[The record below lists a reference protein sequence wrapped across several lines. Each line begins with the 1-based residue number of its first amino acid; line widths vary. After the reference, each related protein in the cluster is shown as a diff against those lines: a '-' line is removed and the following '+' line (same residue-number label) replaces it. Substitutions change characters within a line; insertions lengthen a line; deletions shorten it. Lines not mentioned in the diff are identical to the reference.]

1 MYELVVLASY
11 SAGILF
17 LTAISLGLLTELYVS
32 RGPKGILTAELAT
45 LFLATAVSVPFSFF
59 ILKDA
64 PIWEFALVGFL
75 NAYALTYF
83 ISRQRNKEAEA
94 APALVQFA
102 LKHFDALDRN
112 RDGEYTRADIYA
124 CIESGK
130 YSDADVKMFSR
141 LMYRTE
147 SIGHVYEWM
156 PLVAVYPAPAYP
168 IGLYSVNRKDLA
180 SYAQRASRYSGGLA
194 CK

>member
-11 SAGILF
+11 SVGILV
-17 LTAISLGLLTELYVS
+17 LTALSLGLLTELYVS
-32 RGPKGILTAELAT
+32 RGSKGMLIAELAT
-45 LFLATAVSVPFSFF
+45 LFLATLISVPFSFF

-64 PIWEFALVGFL
+64 IIWEFALVGFL
-75 NAYALTYF
+75 NSLVLTYF
-83 ISRQRNKEAEA
+83 VSRKRNRDAEA
-94 APALVQFA
+94 APVLVQFA
-102 LKHFDALDRN
+102 LKHFDSLDRN

-130 YSDADVKMFSR
+130 YSDADVKMFKR

-156 PLVAVYPAPAYP
+156 TMASYPPPSYP

-180 SYAQRASRYSGGLA
+180 AYVQRTSRYAGGLY
-194 CK
+194 C